1 MDLYYAIG
9 LWRKEKLT
17 RTEKFKELHKQLK
30 AESDDIRFILEA
42 DKQDY
47 TELFDEMMGNP
58 MQQLE
63 DMLPRVYRKEDMLCR

>member
-1 MDLYYAIG
+1 M
-9 LWRKEKLT
+9 T
-17 RTEKFKELHKQLK
+17 RTEKFKELHNQLK

-47 TELFDEMMGNP
+47 TELFDDMMGNP
-58 MQQLE
+58 MKQLE